1 MATKQITRAQFISEQ
16 VEERFFQDYAELFAH
31 FNIKDFMESLSAYLG
46 LNYSLDELRAAPTT
60 PSAYRNI
67 LSLAAITL
75 INREAIMPLTSY
87 NKLAEEDLHKLR
99 LETGIDVN
107 EILSVIPP
115 PTEAEL
121 LEQEVRSDWRTL
133 SMDKV
138 RQKKN
143 ASRKY
148 SETLER
154 LANAGTLESSVTAL
168 TRAGA

>member
-1 MATKQITRAQFISEQ
+1 MTTQITKAQFISEQ
-16 VEERFFQDYAELFAH
+16 VEERFFQDFGELFAH
-31 FNIKDFMESLSAYLG
+31 FNMKEFMESLSSYLQ
-46 LNYSLDELRAAPTT
+46 LNYTTEELKAAPTT
-60 PSAYRNI
+60 PGAYRKI
-67 LSLAAITL
+67 LTLGTITL
-75 INREAIMPLTSY
+75 LNRDAVTPLTDL
-87 NKLAEEDLHKLR
+87 NELAENDLAKLR
-99 LETGIDVN
+99 KETGIDV
-107 EILSVIPP
+107 ELIPAPALKP
-115 PTEAEL
+115 PTEEEL